1 MDRKI
6 WSDDIQE
13 GAGFSCTRPLP
24 NHHNAEC
31 APHSTARISNQP
43 FSLGFARG
51 LGRLK
56 AAQLPH
62 FAAPELAREDRPTRF
77 S

>member
-1 MDRKI
+1 MR
-6 WSDDIQE
+6 
-13 GAGFSCTRPLP
+13 
-24 NHHNAEC
+24 
-31 APHSTARISNQP
+31 TAQYRADLEP
-43 FSLGFARG
+43 AFSLGFARG